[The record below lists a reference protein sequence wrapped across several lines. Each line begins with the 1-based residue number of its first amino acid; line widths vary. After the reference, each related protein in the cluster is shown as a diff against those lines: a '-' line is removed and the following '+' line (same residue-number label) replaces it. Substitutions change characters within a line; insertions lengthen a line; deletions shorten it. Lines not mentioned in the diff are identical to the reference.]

1 MDMTTAIVL
10 TIVVILYFRFRASVR
25 IMSEV
30 TEDIVATN
38 AAEMS
43 LDLQSRL
50 EEVEKSAP
58 KVRRN
63 AQTTYHKV
71 TGRIQP

>member
-1 MDMTTAIVL
+1 
-10 TIVVILYFRFRASVR
+10 
-25 IMSEV
+25 MSEV